1 MKKMNQVI
9 LVSQLSD
16 QSVEIE
22 NLLVGAGYHIIA
34 KLSDRDNIARSVAQL
49 CPDFVI
55 FKFDVL
61 VDEVLAAL
69 LKISVDTPTP
79 VILSSPNFDE
89 GSLERVISSGIDAYV
104 IDDINQRNLPVIVRL
119 AIAQFEKMKQLNN
132 ELTKAKASL
141 LERKTVEKAKGIL
154 MRQRMVDEDVAYKIL
169 RTHSMNQGKKMFDVA
184 EGVISASELLS

>member
-1 MKKMNQVI
+1 MEKMNQVI
-9 LVSQLSD
+9 LVSQSSY

-22 NLLVGAGYHIIA
+22 NLLAGAGYHIIA
-34 KLSDRDNIARSVAQL
+34 KLNDNDNIAMSVAQL
-49 CPDFVI
+49 DPDFIV
-55 FKFDVL
+55 FQFEAL
-61 VDEVLAAL
+61 EDEVLATL
-69 LKISVDTPTP
+69 LKISVDAPTP

-89 GSLERVISSGIDAYV
+89 ESLERVISSGIDAYV
-104 IDDINQRNLPVIVRL
+104 VDDINQRNLPMIVSL
-119 AIAQFEKMKQLNN
+119 AVAQFEKMKKLNN

>member
-9 LVSQLSD
+9 LVSQSSD
-16 QSVEIE
+16 QSVEVE
-22 NLLVGAGYHIIA
+22 NLLAGAGYHIIA
-34 KLSDRDNIARSVAQL
+34 KLNDNDNIAMSVAQL
-49 CPDFVI
+49 DPDFVV
-55 FKFDVL
+55 FQFEAL
-61 VDEVLAAL
+61 EDEVLATL
-69 LKISVDTPTP
+69 LKTSVDAPTP

-89 GSLERVISSGIDAYV
+89 ESLERVISSGIDAYV
-104 IDDINQRNLPVIVRL
+104 IDDINQRNLPMIVSL
-119 AIAQFEKMKQLNN
+119 AVAQFEKMKKLNN

>member
-9 LVSQLSD
+9 LVSQSSD
-16 QSVEIE
+16 RSVEIE
-22 NLLVGAGYHIIA
+22 NLLAGAGYHIIA
-34 KLSDRDNIARSVAQL
+34 KLNDNDNIAMSVAQL
-49 CPDFVI
+49 DPDFVV
-55 FKFDVL
+55 FQFEAL
-61 VDEVLAAL
+61 EDEVLATL
-69 LKISVDTPTP
+69 LKISVDAPTP

-89 GSLERVISSGIDAYV
+89 ESLERVISSGIDAYV
-104 IDDINQRNLPVIVRL
+104 VDDINQRNFPMIVRL
-119 AIAQFEKMKQLNN
+119 AVAQFEKMKKLNN